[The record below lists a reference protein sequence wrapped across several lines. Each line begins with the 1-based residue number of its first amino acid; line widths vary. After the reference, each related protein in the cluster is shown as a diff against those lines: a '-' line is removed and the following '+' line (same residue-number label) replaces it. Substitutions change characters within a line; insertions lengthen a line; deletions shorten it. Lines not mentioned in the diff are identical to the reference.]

1 MPDQDRPPKPGRH
14 SDHADAPTPMPAAAP
29 TTTGAS
35 AANLRCSAPTPSSAR
50 AQAVIG
56 AREARDGDL
65 VGVRLRDGRHP
76 GRLSGTELLRRI
88 ADRVGA
94 RGPELWESA

>member
-1 MPDQDRPPKPGRH
+1 M
-14 SDHADAPTPMPAAAP
+14 
-29 TTTGAS
+29 
-35 AANLRCSAPTPSSAR
+35 
-50 AQAVIG
+50 IG